1 MQIFHSDYFS
11 GWDETELQ
19 NVLDNCENYSE
30 AAMPDAFCS
39 NWLTFR
45 GKEKV
50 EGVQV
55 DDDQIR
61 SDLEEIQ
68 PTPIDIKGTISPEE
82 VTNVS
87 EVPRGSCTGTL
98 IPAAGT
104 PTSTTSS
111 PTTASPTTT
120 TTSESA
126 ECSDIW
132 SQKKCNKK
140 KNQGKCFKAN
150 VANKCQKTCC
160 VCGDCELPCVDY
172 KPTSWCEN
180 KRNKGKCNKN
190 WPKRMCPLTCG
201 VCTSE

>member
-1 MQIFHSDYFS
+1 M
-11 GWDETELQ
+11 G
-19 NVLDNCENYSE
+19 DNCENYSE

-68 PTPIDIKGTISPEE
+68 PIPIDIKGTISPEE

-132 SQKKCNKK
+132 SQKKM
-140 KNQGKCFKAN
+140 QQEEESGEMF
-150 VANKCQKTCC
+150 
-160 VCGDCELPCVDY
+160 
-172 KPTSWCEN
+172 
-180 KRNKGKCNKN
+180 
-190 WPKRMCPLTCG
+190 
-201 VCTSE
+201 